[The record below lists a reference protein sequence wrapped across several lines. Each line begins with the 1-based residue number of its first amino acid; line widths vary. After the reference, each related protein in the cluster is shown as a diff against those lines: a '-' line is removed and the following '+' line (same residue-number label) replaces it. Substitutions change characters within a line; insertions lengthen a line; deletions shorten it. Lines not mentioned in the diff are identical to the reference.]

1 MNNNRKLESGN
12 TIKETPAEKQ
22 YTTEEKLEMVD
33 SAEQL
38 LLDMGFLQVRVR
50 IHDRLARIEVN
61 PDEFTKMTEENN
73 RKKITESFKNIG
85 FTYTAM
91 DLMGYRTGSMN
102 ETLENR
108 K

>member
-1 MNNNRKLESGN
+1 MGTPSQQKPASL
-12 TIKETPAEKQ
+12 KEKFAEFRH
-22 YTTEEKLEMVD
+22 EKRALCGPLFSTAIM
-33 SAEQL
+33 
-38 LLDMGFLQVRVR
+38 F
-50 IHDRLARIEVN
+50 RLEVN